1 MIRKNKSFS
10 ESLIHVDLNKVLS
23 QNIWSIKN
31 KRGQCKN
38 IILISKYFIKSFYES
53 LFFEPLISNLTKEDS
68 LVFYMRT
75 YTRPDVDSYS
85 GCYEILIKLH
95 YVYLQIKLK
104 KLTLEIFKL
113 FLSYVEI
120 KKSSFKN
127 FKKSFN

>member
-53 LFFEPLISNLTKEDS
+53 LFFEPFISNLTKEDS

-85 GCYEILIKLH
+85 GCYENLDKTTLCIFANKIK
-95 YVYLQIKLK
+95 KF
-104 KLTLEIFKL
+104 LEIFKL
-113 FLSYVEI
+113 FI
-120 KKSSFKN
+120 ICGN
-127 FKKSFN
+127 